1 MFSRSQL
8 LRYAQLLLVCV
19 AMITMLG
26 AGNSDD
32 ARFQRIG
39 HEMMCACGCGQILLE
54 CNHVGCTYS
63 SRMIDELHT
72 QIGTGG
78 SDKAIL
84 TWFAAKYGA
93 VILAAPIR
101 GGFDDVAWIMPIAI
115 LLLGTIGT
123 AFLVRAWRA
132 RRPAA
137 VPGGVNVSLNPGA
150 ADALRDRIR
159 KETQY

>member
-1 MFSRSQL
+1 MFSRLQL

-26 AGNSDD
+26 AGNSDES
-32 ARFQRIG
+32 RFQRMG

-63 SRMIDELHT
+63 SHMIDELHT

-93 VILAAPIR
+93 IILAAPIR

-115 LLLGTIGT
+115 LLLATIGT

-132 RRPAA
+132 RRPAMA
-137 VPGGVNVSLNPGA
+137 TPGSMGGLNPDA
-150 ADALRDRIR
+150 ADELRDRIR